1 MFNDSESAERII
13 SASDCLECRDWCI
26 NSEYPKQHLFHFDLN
41 IIHEW
46 NNEQKQLIKSV
57 TKFKKELKL
66 ISFHLSSCYM
76 NPVIIEDM
84 FQPNGK
90 LYSRQEM
97 ILNAKNNIAW
107 LKGFLNKD
115 INIAVENTN
124 YYPTPAYKYITEG
137 NFIEQVVIENKINF
151 LFDISHAMITA
162 HNIKTDYR
170 KYRGTLP
177 IASTVQLH
185 VSNFKINEDGI
196 AVDKHDLPDESIYNE
211 VKEIIKCNPVK
222 YLTVEFYEETA
233 GLLETIQKYRS
244 VNLS

>member
-1 MFNDSESAERII
+1 
-13 SASDCLECRDWCI
+13 
-26 NSEYPKQHLFHFDLN
+26 
-41 IIHEW
+41 
-46 NNEQKQLIKSV
+46 
-57 TKFKKELKL
+57 
-66 ISFHLSSCYM
+66 
-76 NPVIIEDM
+76 
-84 FQPNGK
+84 
-90 LYSRQEM
+90 
-97 ILNAKNNIAW
+97 
-107 LKGFLNKD
+107 
-115 INIAVENTN
+115 
-124 YYPTPAYKYITEG
+124 
-137 NFIEQVVIENKINF
+137 
-151 LFDISHAMITA
+151 MITA